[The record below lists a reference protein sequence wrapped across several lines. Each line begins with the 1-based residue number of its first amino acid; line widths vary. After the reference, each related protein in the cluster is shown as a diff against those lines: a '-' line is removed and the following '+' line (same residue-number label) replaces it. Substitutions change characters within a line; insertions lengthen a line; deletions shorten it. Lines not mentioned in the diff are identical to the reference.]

1 MNRSMSTATSAKS
14 KSDKPLSREEQR
26 KTHARSNASWH
37 AEQACKRKDW
47 LARHPEVVE
56 QEAREKEQRR
66 LNAETLR
73 MLASMKETAPKKK
86 VTNLFAALLDDS
98 DTDEET
104 DANTLT
110 QLATTQDT
118 EDTHKDE
125 AEAPIVFNAGNRFD
139 WADEE

>member
-1 MNRSMSTATSAKS
+1 
-14 KSDKPLSREEQR
+14 
-26 KTHARSNASWH
+26 
-37 AEQACKRKDW
+37 
-47 LARHPEVVE
+47 
-56 QEAREKEQRR
+56 
-66 LNAETLR
+66 